1 MYGRQ
6 LDRYEKIVVNF
17 KHKLIIS
24 NTQESDLD
32 GSGKYIAS
40 ERTTYTSTIIWR
52 TAVSAFFLLGVAI
65 PSGAHAGVIS
75 DILSSISTYAY
86 AGEQQT
92 NNKSA
97 VNSQTLTLLSA
108 ANNIDPNP
116 SKGGAEITITDDA
129 ALLASS
135 GPSGTMANV
144 ENSDMGALSKHV
156 GLYIVRSG
164 DTLSEI
170 SKMFNVSINT
180 IRWANDIGR
189 RGTIHPGQELI
200 ILPMT
205 GIKYTIKRGGTLRD
219 IVKIYGGDIDE
230 AVEYNDLDADKWLA
244 KGTEVIIPDGE
255 LQLKEPVNSWRA
267 KRKYSRKALYVK
279 GSNSPEYKGYYMR
292 PLISGI
298 KTQGLHGYNAV
309 DIGAPIDTPLLA
321 SASGRVIRAKYS
333 GWNSGYGRY
342 LLIQHD
348 NGTQT
353 LYAHTNSVVV
363 SVGQKVVQGQVI
375 AYVGSTGR
383 STGPHVHFEIRG
395 AKNPF

>member
-1 MYGRQ
+1 M
-6 LDRYEKIVVNF
+6 
-17 KHKLIIS
+17 KLITS
-24 NTQESDLD
+24 NTQDSDLD
-32 GSGKYIAS
+32 GGAKHTTSK
-40 ERTTYTSTIIWR
+40 RMTYTPTLIWR
-52 TAVSAFFLLGVAI
+52 TAVSAFLLLSAAMPI
-65 PSGAHAGVIS
+65 SANAGV
-75 DILSSISTYAY
+75 LSSII
-86 AGEQQT
+86 AGFT
-92 NNKSA
+92 TSA
-97 VNSQTLTLLSA
+97 QAQVVDVERSANSQTITLLSA

-116 SKGGAEITITDDA
+116 SKGGGEITITDGA

-135 GPSGTMANV
+135 GPSGTLADV
-144 ENSDMGALSKHV
+144 EEASGIENKHV
-156 GLYIVRSG
+156 GLYVVNKG

-170 SKMFNVSINT
+170 ANMFEVSINT

-205 GIKYTIKRGGTLRD
+205 GIKYTVKRGGTLRD
-219 IVKIYGGDIDE
+219 IIKSYGGDLDE
-230 AVEYNDLDADKWLA
+230 AVEYNDIDADKWLA

-255 LQLKEPVNSWRA
+255 LQIKEPANSWRA
-267 KRKYSRKALYVK
+267 GRKYARSAIRVK
-279 GSNSPEYKGYYMR
+279 GSNAPEYRGYYIR
-292 PLISGI
+292 PIAGGV

-309 DIGAPIDTPLLA
+309 DIGVASGTPIRA
-321 SASGRVIRAKYS
+321 AASGRVLRAKYS

-342 LLIQHD
+342 LLIQHA

-353 LYAHTNSVVV
+353 LYAHANSVTV
-363 SVGQKVVQGQVI
+363 SVGQQVAQGEIV